1 MRKANRAI
9 WAGVAITAVLTAGAV
24 FWVLRTPPSVVGEQT
39 ETARRVEEIR
49 ENYDRSVRRGE
60 AIVRETERKVV
71 TVRERTV
78 ETVRRVSDD
87 AVADLLNAELVLWRM
102 EDSAAGLDNP

>member
-1 MRKANRAI
+1 MKANRAI
-9 WAGVAITAVLTAGAV
+9 WAGISIAIVLTAGAV
-24 FWVLRTPPSVVGEQT
+24 FWVLRTSPSIVSEQV
-39 ETARRVEEIR
+39 ETARRLEEIR
-49 ENYDRSVRRGE
+49 ENFQRSAQRGE
-60 AIVRETERKVV
+60 SIIRETERKVV

-102 EDSAAGLDNP
+102 EDGAAGLDDS

>member
-1 MRKANRAI
+1 MK
-9 WAGVAITAVLTAGAV
+9 
-24 FWVLRTPPSVVGEQT
+24 
-39 ETARRVEEIR
+39 TARRLEEIQ
-49 ENYDRSVRRGE
+49 ENFRQSARRGE

-87 AVADLLNAELVLWRM
+87 AVADLLNTELVLWRM
-102 EDSAAGLDNP
+102 EDGAAGLDDS

>member
-1 MRKANRAI
+1 MWKSREA
-9 WAGVAITAVLTAGAV
+9 WMLAVLAAAVLAGAA
-24 FWVLRTPPSVVGEQT
+24 FWVLRTPPSVVREQT

-102 EDSAAGLDNP
+102 EDGAAGLDNP

>member
-1 MRKANRAI
+1 MLENRNI
-9 WAGVAITAVLTAGAV
+9 WMAAALAVAVVAGAF
-24 FWVLRTPPSVVGEQT
+24 FWVLRTPPSVVREQT
-39 ETARRVEEIR
+39 ATARRVEAIR
-49 ENYDRSVRRGE
+49 ENFQRSVRRGE

-102 EDSAAGLDNP
+102 EDGAAGLDNP

>member
-1 MRKANRAI
+1 MRHKTI
-9 WAGVAITAVLTAGAV
+9 WAAVGIGAVLAAGAV
-24 FWVLRTPPSVVGEQT
+24 SWVWRTPPSAIREQT
-39 ETARRVEEIR
+39 ETAWRVEEIR
-49 ENYDRSVRRGE
+49 ENFRRGVERGE

-87 AVADLLNAELVLWRM
+87 AVAGLLNAELVLWRM
-102 EDSAAGLDNP
+102 EDGAAGLDDS

>member
-1 MRKANRAI
+1 MRNRAI
-9 WAGVAITAVLTAGAV
+9 WAVVAITAVLTAGAV
-24 FWVLRTPPSVVGEQT
+24 LWVLRTPPSVVGEQT

-49 ENYDRSVRRGE
+49 ENFQRSVRRGE
-60 AIVRETERKVV
+60 SIVRETERKVV
-71 TVRERTV
+71 TVRERTL

-102 EDSAAGLDNP
+102 ENGAAGLDDS

>member
-1 MRKANRAI
+1 MENRNI
-9 WAGVAITAVLTAGAV
+9 WMAAALAVAVVAGAF
-24 FWVLRTPPSVVGEQT
+24 FWILRTPPSVVREQT
-39 ETARRVEEIR
+39 ETARRLEAIR
-49 ENYDRSVRRGE
+49 ENFQRSVRRGD

-87 AVADLLNAELVLWRM
+87 AVAGLLNAELELWRM
-102 EDSAAGLDNP
+102 ETSTAGLDDA

>member
-1 MRKANRAI
+1 MWPSKNI
-9 WAGVAITAVLTAGAV
+9 WMATALAAAVLAGAV

-102 EDSAAGLDNP
+102 EDGAAGLDNP

>member
-1 MRKANRAI
+1 MENRNI
-9 WAGVAITAVLTAGAV
+9 WMATALAVAVVAGVF
-24 FWVLRTPPSVVGEQT
+24 FWVLRTPPPLVQEQT
-39 ETARRVEEIR
+39 ETARRLEEIR
-49 ENYDRSVRRGE
+49 ENFQRSVRRGD

-87 AVADLLNAELVLWRM
+87 AVAGLLNAELELWRM
-102 EDSAAGLDNP
+102 ETSTAGLDDA

>member
-1 MRKANRAI
+1 MRNRAI
-9 WAGVAITAVLTAGAV
+9 WAVVAITAVLTAGAV
-24 FWVLRTPPSVVGEQT
+24 LWVLRTPPSVVGEQT

-49 ENYDRSVRRGE
+49 ENFRRSAERME

-102 EDSAAGLDNP
+102 ENGAAGLDDS

>member
-1 MRKANRAI
+1 MEKVNRAL
-9 WAGVAITAVLTAGAV
+9 WAVVAITAVLTAGAV
-24 FWVLRTPPSVVGEQT
+24 LWVLRTPPSVVGEQT

-49 ENYDRSVRRGE
+49 ENFRRSAERTE
-60 AIVRETERKVV
+60 AIVRDTERKVV

-102 EDSAAGLDNP
+102 ENGPEGVDNP

>member
-1 MRKANRAI
+1 MENRNI
-9 WAGVAITAVLTAGAV
+9 WMAAALAVAVVAGVF
-24 FWVLRTPPSVVGEQT
+24 FWVLRTPPPLVQEQT
-39 ETARRVEEIR
+39 ETARRLEEIR
-49 ENYDRSVRRGE
+49 ENFQRSVRRGD

-87 AVADLLNAELVLWRM
+87 AVAGLLNAELELWRM
-102 EDSAAGLDNP
+102 ETSTAGLDDS

>member
-1 MRKANRAI
+1 MWPSRET
-9 WAGVAITAVLTAGAV
+9 WMLAVLTAAVLAGAA
-24 FWVLRTPPSVVGEQT
+24 FWVLRTPPSVVREQT
-39 ETARRVEEIR
+39 ETARRLEEIR
-49 ENYDRSVRRGE
+49 ENFQRSVQRGE
-60 AIVRETERKVV
+60 SIIRETERKVV

-87 AVADLLNAELVLWRM
+87 VVAGLLNAELVLWRM

>member
-1 MRKANRAI
+1 MRNRTI
-9 WAGVAITAVLTAGAV
+9 WAVVALATVLTMGAV

-49 ENYDRSVRRGE
+49 ENFQRSVRHGE

-71 TVRERTV
+71 TVRERTL

>member
-1 MRKANRAI
+1 MRSRAI
-9 WAGVAITAVLTAGAV
+9 WAGIAIAIVLTAGAV
-24 FWVLRTPPSVVGEQT
+24 FWVLRTPLPVVQEQT
-39 ETARRVEEIR
+39 ETARRLEEIR
-49 ENYDRSVRRGE
+49 ENFQRSVRRGE

-102 EDSAAGLDNP
+102 EDGAAGLDDS

>member
-1 MRKANRAI
+1 MA
-9 WAGVAITAVLTAGAV
+9 TALAASVLAGAA
-24 FWVLRTPPSVVGEQT
+24 FWVLRPHPPVVREQT

-49 ENYDRSVRRGE
+49 ENYDRSVQRGE

-78 ETVRRVSDD
+78 ETMRRVSDD

-102 EDSAAGLDNP
+102 EDGAAGLDNS

>member
-1 MRKANRAI
+1 MWKSREA
-9 WAGVAITAVLTAGAV
+9 WMLAVLAAAVLAGAA
-24 FWVLRTPPSVVGEQT
+24 FWVLRTPPSVVREQT

-87 AVADLLNAELVLWRM
+87 VVADLLNAELVLWRM
-102 EDSAAGLDNP
+102 EDGAAGLDDS

>member
-1 MRKANRAI
+1 MRNRAI
-9 WAGVAITAVLTAGAV
+9 WAVVAITAVLTAGAV
-24 FWVLRTPPSVVGEQT
+24 LWVLRTPPSVVGEQT

-49 ENYDRSVRRGE
+49 ENFQRSARRGE
-60 AIVRETERKVV
+60 SIVRETERKVV
-71 TVRERTV
+71 TVRERTL

-102 EDSAAGLDNP
+102 ENGAAGLDDS

>member
-1 MRKANRAI
+1 MWSSRNI
-9 WAGVAITAVLTAGAV
+9 WMAVGLTAAV
-24 FWVLRTPPSVVGEQT
+24 VAGTAFWVLRTPPAIVREQT
-39 ETARRVEEIR
+39 ETTRRLEEIR
-49 ENYDRSVRRGE
+49 ENFRRSAERGE

-87 AVADLLNAELVLWRM
+87 VVADLLNAELVLWRM

>member
-1 MRKANRAI
+1 MENRNI
-9 WAGVAITAVLTAGAV
+9 WMAAALAVAVVAGVF
-24 FWVLRTPPSVVGEQT
+24 FWVLRTPPPLVQEQT
-39 ETARRVEEIR
+39 ETARRLEEIR
-49 ENYDRSVRRGE
+49 ENFQRSVRRGD

-87 AVADLLNAELVLWRM
+87 AVAGLLNAELELWRM
-102 EDSAAGLDNP
+102 ETSTAGLDDA

>member
-1 MRKANRAI
+1 MKRRMI
-9 WAGVAITAVLTAGAV
+9 WAAVGIGAVLVAGAL
-24 FWVLRTPPSVVGEQT
+24 FWVWRTPPSAIREQT

-49 ENYDRSVRRGE
+49 ENFRRGVERGE

-87 AVADLLNAELVLWRM
+87 AVAGLLNAELVLWRM
-102 EDSAAGLDNP
+102 EDGAAGLDDS

>member
-1 MRKANRAI
+1 MWPSRNI
-9 WAGVAITAVLTAGAV
+9 WMAAALAAAVLAGAA

-39 ETARRVEEIR
+39 ETARRLEEIR
-49 ENYDRSVRRGE
+49 ENFQRSVRCGE

-102 EDSAAGLDNP
+102 EDGAAGLDNS

>member
-1 MRKANRAI
+1 MRNRAI
-9 WAGVAITAVLTAGAV
+9 WAGIAIAIVLTAGAV
-24 FWVLRTPPSVVGEQT
+24 FWVLRTSPSIVSEQV
-39 ETARRVEEIR
+39 ETARRLEEIR
-49 ENYDRSVRRGE
+49 ENFQRSARRGE

-102 EDSAAGLDNP
+102 EDSAAGLDDS

>member
-1 MRKANRAI
+1 MWPSRNI
-9 WAGVAITAVLTAGAV
+9 WMATVLAAAVLAGAA
-24 FWVLRTPPSVVGEQT
+24 FWVLRTPPSVVREQT
-39 ETARRVEEIR
+39 ETARRLEEIR
-49 ENYDRSVRRGE
+49 ENFRRSAERGE

-87 AVADLLNAELVLWRM
+87 AVVDLLNAELVLWRM
-102 EDSAAGLDNP
+102 EDGATGLDNP

>member
-1 MRKANRAI
+1 MRHKTI
-9 WAGVAITAVLTAGAV
+9 WAAVGIGAVLAAGAF
-24 FWVLRTPPSVVGEQT
+24 FWVWRTPPSVIREQT

-49 ENYDRSVRRGE
+49 ENLRRGVERGE

-87 AVADLLNAELVLWRM
+87 AVAGLLNAELVLWRM
-102 EDSAAGLDNP
+102 EDGAAGLDDS

>member
-1 MRKANRAI
+1 MWPSRNI
-9 WAGVAITAVLTAGAV
+9 WMAAALSAAVLTGAA
-24 FWVLRTPPSVVGEQT
+24 FWVLRTPPSVVREQT
-39 ETARRVEEIR
+39 ETARRLEEIR
-49 ENYDRSVRRGE
+49 ENFQRSVRRGE

-102 EDSAAGLDNP
+102 EDGAAGLDDS

>member
-1 MRKANRAI
+1 MENRNI
-9 WAGVAITAVLTAGAV
+9 WMATALAAAVVAGVF
-24 FWVLRTPPSVVGEQT
+24 FWVLRTPPPLVQEQT
-39 ETARRVEEIR
+39 ETARRLEEIR
-49 ENYDRSVRRGE
+49 ENFQRSVRRGD

-87 AVADLLNAELVLWRM
+87 AVAGLLNAELELWRM
-102 EDSAAGLDNP
+102 ETSTAGLDDA

>member
-1 MRKANRAI
+1 MRHKTI
-9 WAGVAITAVLTAGAV
+9 WAAVGIGAVLAAGAV
-24 FWVLRTPPSVVGEQT
+24 SWVWRTPPSLVQEQT

-49 ENYDRSVRRGE
+49 ENFLRAAGRGE

-87 AVADLLNAELVLWRM
+87 AVAGLLNAELVLWRM
-102 EDSAAGLDNP
+102 EDGAAGLDDS

>member
-1 MRKANRAI
+1 MRKTNRML
-9 WAGVAITAVLTAGAV
+9 WAAALIAAVLTAGAA
-24 FWVLRTPPSVVGEQT
+24 FWVLRTPPSVIREQT
-39 ETARRVEEIR
+39 ETARRLEEIR
-49 ENYDRSVRRGE
+49 ENFQRSVRRGE

-87 AVADLLNAELVLWRM
+87 AVVDLLNAELVLWRM
-102 EDSAAGLDNP
+102 ENGAAGLDDS

>member
-1 MRKANRAI
+1 MRHKTI
-9 WAGVAITAVLTAGAV
+9 WAAVGIGAVLVAGAV
-24 FWVLRTPPSVVGEQT
+24 SWVWRTPPSLVQEQT

-49 ENYDRSVRRGE
+49 ENFLRAAGRGE

-87 AVADLLNAELVLWRM
+87 AVAGLLNAELILWRM
-102 EDSAAGLDNP
+102 EDGAAGLDDS

>member
-1 MRKANRAI
+1 MRNRAI
-9 WAGVAITAVLTAGAV
+9 WAGIAIAIVLTAGAV
-24 FWVLRTPPSVVGEQT
+24 FWVLRTSPSIVSEQV
-39 ETARRVEEIR
+39 ETARRLEEIR
-49 ENYDRSVRRGE
+49 ENFQRSARRGE

-102 EDSAAGLDNP
+102 EDGAAGLDDS

>member
-1 MRKANRAI
+1 MRNRAL
-9 WAGVAITAVLTAGAV
+9 WAVVAITAVLTAGV
-24 FWVLRTPPSVVGEQT
+24 VSWVLRTPPSVVGEQT

-49 ENYDRSVRRGE
+49 ENFRRSAERTE

-102 EDSAAGLDNP
+102 ENGTTGLDNP